1 MPREY
6 PNTLQAIS
14 TYFTDF
20 TETNT
25 TTTDP
30 VALRA
35 ELTGK
40 DVFLIPEQE
49 TATLTQLG
57 NLGTSWAAVLN
68 DFVPDGGTGGRLRHN
83 SMTRGEERILLN
95 SGLMNLTKTTVAT
108 NGQVVPVGTH
118 LLTEGIVGTVS
129 GRYLSMFTTTTATVV
144 MQTATDGKP
153 VVLVEDHGAGHAVM
167 IGTDYYDLGY
177 EMDKVVANAVKW
189 AQQPGA
195 TPVPITPVT
204 ASFVAGVWTGDVTVL
219 DAATGMYLRAD
230 NGSGHIGESNTF
242 DVETLP
248 PLTVDVPAE
257 AGEGDGVLVDGGIVS
272 IPLSLG
278 ADLTVSLS
286 SDDASEAGVAA
297 TVTIAA
303 GADLGQVR
311 HYGDRRRG
319 SGLPATGNDYRI
331 GGGVHAWKRH
341 DRRFRRRNG
350 RADGDGA
357 GSALESGGV
366 LAEAGTVTLDRVP
379 TSDVLIELNSADTT
393 EVTVPST
400 VTILAGQTSAKFD
413 VTIVDDAEI
422 DGIQTAMVGAH
433 APYANIPNASPAAIA
448 VSDNDAYL
456 AVQLPAAAWENAGT
470 LVGLGTVT
478 IGGTLTYD
486 LTVSLRSDDTSE
498 LEDPAAVTIL
508 AGQTSA
514 TFALKVVDDPDQDGV
529 QTVTV
534 TASAPGLAG
543 GGKSMLVRDD
553 ELHHF
558 SFDAIA
564 SPQLA
569 DEAFGVRSRP
579 STSTGRRSWCTGETC
594 C

>member
-1 MPREY
+1 M
-6 PNTLQAIS
+6 
-14 TYFTDF
+14 
-20 TETNT
+20 
-25 TTTDP
+25 
-30 VALRA
+30 
-35 ELTGK
+35 
-40 DVFLIPEQE
+40 
-49 TATLTQLG
+49 
-57 NLGTSWAAVLN
+57 
-68 DFVPDGGTGGRLRHN
+68 
-83 SMTRGEERILLN
+83 
-95 SGLMNLTKTTVAT
+95 
-108 NGQVVPVGTH
+108 
-118 LLTEGIVGTVS
+118 
-129 GRYLSMFTTTTATVV
+129 
-144 MQTATDGKP
+144 
-153 VVLVEDHGAGHAVM
+153 
-167 IGTDYYDLGY
+167 
-177 EMDKVVANAVKW
+177 
-189 AQQPGA
+189 
-195 TPVPITPVT
+195 
-204 ASFVAGVWTGDVTVL
+204 
-219 DAATGMYLRAD
+219 
-230 NGSGHIGESNTF
+230 
-242 DVETLP
+242 
-248 PLTVDVPAE
+248 
-257 AGEGDGVLVDGGIVS
+257 
-272 IPLSLG
+272 
-278 ADLTVSLS
+278 
-286 SDDASEAGVAA
+286 AA

-303 GADLGQVR
+303 GATSARFDITVIDDADLDCLQRATITASAAG
-311 HYGDRRRG
+311 YTPG
-319 SGLPATGNDYRI
+319 SDTIAVSDDETAVLTVTVP
-331 GGGVHAWKRH
+331 
-341 DRRFRRRNG
+341 
-350 RADGDGA
+350 

-379 TSDVLIELNSADTT
+379 TSDVLIELSSADTT

-433 APYANIPNASPAAIA
+433 APFANIPNASPAAIA

-569 DEAFGVRSRP
+569 DEAFGVRVAAVDVN
-579 STSTGRRSWCTGETC
+579 GETILVYGGNVLLSGASGAASVAVDPTGLALIDGVWTGQVRVQAVAGSVVLRVDDGVGGAGQSNAFDVTHGVLDHFEWHTIDSPQYANLPFSATLAAVDAHGYTVADYNDTVELSGLKDGSALRPWKYC
-594 C
+594 RS